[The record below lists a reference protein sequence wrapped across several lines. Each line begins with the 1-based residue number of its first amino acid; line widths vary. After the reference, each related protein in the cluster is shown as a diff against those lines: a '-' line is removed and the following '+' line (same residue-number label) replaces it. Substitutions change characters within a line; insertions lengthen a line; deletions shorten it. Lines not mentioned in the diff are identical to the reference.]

1 MITKETVLQEAKD
14 TFGEWLEMSHDPHG
28 LLADIL
34 SQKIVLLTNQIA
46 YLERRLQHV
55 SSGIC

>member
-1 MITKETVLQEAKD
+1 MITKENILQEAKD
-14 TFGEWLEMSHDPHG
+14 TFGEWLEMSHDPQG